1 MNKLKIKVALI
12 LASTFMLGM
21 IVVPQV
27 AHAQQ
32 NVENNDVFGTA
43 EIEDESDGIALGKRS
58 LQATAV
64 RLINVALSL
73 LGIIAVV
80 IVLIGGF
87 KWMTAGGNDDKIA
100 EARKLIFAG
109 IVGMAIILS
118 AWAIARFVLAN
129 LLSATDT
136 NGSKDRLLQGD
147 QVEDVEQ

>member
-1 MNKLKIKVALI
+1 MNIFKIVKNKMVLAAMATFLFSFVVAPV
-12 LASTFMLGM
+12 A
-21 IVVPQV
+21 
-27 AHAQQ
+27 AHAQAQ
-32 NVENNDVFGTA
+32 NVDQTTDLFGTA
-43 EIEDESDGIALGKRS
+43 AIDDPETGIALGKSS
-58 LQATAV
+58 LQTTAV

-87 KWMTAGGNDDKIA
+87 KWMTAGGSEDKIA

-129 LLSATDT
+129 LASATDVRRGT
-136 NGSKDRLLQGD
+136 D
-147 QVEDVEQ
+147 QILE